1 MDTAQVVREAVE
13 QDLPPDLAETPGR
26 GVARVL
32 EEAIMTGSELIHHIL
47 IRAGWG
53 CVHILVGATWGCII
67 ALPFLS
73 HVR

>member
-1 MDTAQVVREAVE
+1 
-13 QDLPPDLAETPGR
+13 
-26 GVARVL
+26 
-32 EEAIMTGSELIHHIL
+32 MTGSGLIHYIL